1 MYILLISDV
10 LILVSQH
17 MDMVHSCS
25 SVGYLVKESYISIP
39 SRIQSL
45 LALSLHDFIS
55 DRPLIWDLHCFR
67 RESWAYDSMFSFTN
81 SSSLTFLQAF
91 LFLSSILPKHCFSHF
106 PNVFLS
112 FLSFRDI
119 TVAASWAPVGMFQ
132 LSLTTSRNSSEAR
145 SHIASNLNLLGLG
158 LPISSGDWYVV
169 QHWTVN
175 YFDLG
180 QWETVFPLCWNQ
192 YPIKSSKRRILSYVA
207 PMKILSIIGR
217 SIMARSCM
225 CWTFPYPGRFH
236 PLLFFLLGIAL
247 CWNFPQD
254 LR

>member
-1 MYILLISDV
+1 MSWFWSLNIWIWF
-10 LILVSQH
+10 ILVQALAILWKKVVFLSPLE
-17 MDMVHSCS
+17 S
-25 SVGYLVKESYISIP
+25 SHF
-39 SRIQSL
+39 L
-45 LALSLHDFIS
+45 LCLYMI
-55 DRPLIWDLHCFR
+55 
-67 RESWAYDSMFSFTN
+67 
-81 SSSLTFLQAF
+81 SSLIDLLYQIYIVLEGRAEHMTVCFPSPIQAPLLLQAF

-119 TVAASWAPVGMFQ
+119 TVAASSAPAGTFQ

-145 SHIASNLNLLGLG
+145 SHIASKLNLLCLG
-158 LPISSGDWYVV
+158 LPISSGEWYVV

-180 QWETVFPLCWNQ
+180 QWETVFPLCWNK

-217 SIMARSCM
+217 SIMARSCR